1 MSNPTSIPST
11 GIDHK
16 LLLERMKAMASSDA
30 DWRNART
37 WSMVYFAGDEHLE
50 FLKQAHNL
58 FFSENA
64 LNPMAFQ
71 SLKQME
77 SDVVR
82 MTANMLNGDENVVGT
97 MTSGG
102 TESIL
107 MAVKAARD
115 RAKSGFRIGPRKP
128 EIVAP
133 RTIHVALDKAAHY
146 FGLKVRYAP
155 VDKNFQVDVKAYRK
169 LINRNTV
176 LLCASAPQYAHGMI
190 DPIPEIGQIAQEL
203 KIPFH
208 VDACFGGFFLPWM
221 EKLGY
226 DLPTFDFRVPGVTS
240 ISADIHKYGYA
251 AKGASV
257 LLYRDMSYLKHQFF
271 AATDWPGGI
280 YISPS
285 MAGTRAGGPIAAAWA
300 ALMALGQEGYL
311 KLARANMDAVEALRD
326 GIAQIR
332 GIKVLGSQHGTIVC
346 IGSDDK
352 NINIY
357 TVADQLQAKGWHIDR
372 QQFPPSLHCTV
383 TAHHL
388 PVIPEFLD
396 DLTNAVEHVRKHPEL
411 ASEGQAAMYGMVAK
425 IPIRGAVKMSVL
437 KIMEGMYA
445 ANGATTDLDNIGQD
459 DDASPLLKAMN
470 KYGDHA
476 LAMLDKYDDTRQKVR
491 ETVDSLRGR

>member
-1 MSNPTSIPST
+1 MSNPTTIPAN

-16 LLLERMKAMASSDA
+16 ELLERMKSMGATDA

-50 FLKQAHNL
+50 FIKQAHNL

-77 SDVVR
+77 ADVVR
-82 MTANMLNGDENVVGT
+82 MSANMLHGDENVVGT

-107 MAVKAARD
+107 MAVKAARE
-115 RAKSGFRIGPRKP
+115 RAKSGFKFGPRKP

-155 VDKNFQVDVKAYRK
+155 VDENFQVDLKAMRK

-176 LLCASAPQYAHGMI
+176 LITASAPQYAHGMI
-190 DPIPEIGQIAQEL
+190 DPIPEIGKMAQEF

-300 ALMALGQEGYL
+300 ALMGLGEDGYL
-311 KLARANMDAVEALRD
+311 KLARANMDAVEELRD
-326 GIAQIR
+326 GVQNIDGLQ
-332 GIKVLGSQHGTIVC
+332 VLGSKHGTVVC
-346 IGSDDK
+346 IAATQKDV
-352 NINIY
+352 NIY

-372 QQFPPSLHCTV
+372 QQFPPSLHCSV
-383 TAHHL
+383 TAHHKT
-388 PVIPEFLD
+388 VIPEFLT
-396 DLTNAVEHVRKHPEL
+396 DLTDAVAHVRKHPEL

-425 IPIRGAVKMSVL
+425 IPLRGAVKMSVL

-445 ANGATTDLDNIGQD
+445 ANGASTDLDNIGQD
-459 DDASPLLKAMN
+459 EDSGPLLKAMN
-470 KYGDHA
+470 KYGDQA
-476 LAMLDKYDDTRQKVR
+476 LAMLDKYEETRQKVR
-491 ETVDSLRGR
+491 ETVDSIRGK

>member
-1 MSNPTSIPST
+1 MSHPTQIPST
-11 GIDHK
+11 GTDHK
-16 LLLERMKAMASSDA
+16 ELLERMKSMATDDA
-30 DWRNART
+30 DWRSART

-50 FLKQAHNL
+50 FVKQAHNL

-77 SDVVR
+77 ADVVR

-107 MAVKAARD
+107 MAVKAARE
-115 RAKSGFRIGPRKP
+115 RARSGFKIGPRKP

-133 RTIHVALDKAAHY
+133 RTIHVAFEKAAHY
-146 FGLKVRYAP
+146 FGMKIRYAP
-155 VDKNFQVDVKAYRK
+155 VDKNFQVDVKAMRK

-176 LLCASAPQYAHGMI
+176 LIAASAPQYAHGMI
-190 DPIPEIGQIAQEL
+190 DPIPEIGQIAQEF

-208 VDACFGGFFLPWM
+208 VDACFGGFFTPWM

-226 DLPTFDFRVPGVTS
+226 DIPTFDFRVPGVTS
-240 ISADIHKYGYA
+240 ISADLHKYGYT

-257 LLYRDMSYLKHQFF
+257 VLYRDMTYLKHQFF

-285 MAGTRAGGPIAAAWA
+285 MAGTRPGGPIAAAWA
-300 ALMALGQEGYL
+300 ALMALGQDGYL

-326 GIAQIR
+326 GAAKIPGLKI
-332 GIKVLGSQHGTIVC
+332 LGSQHGTIVC
-346 IGSDDK
+346 IASDDK
-352 NINIY
+352 NVNIY
-357 TVADQLQAKGWHIDR
+357 TVADQLQARGWHIDR
-372 QQFPPSLHCTV
+372 QQFPPSLHFTV
-383 TAHHL
+383 TAHHKET
-388 PVIPEFLD
+388 IPEFLA
-396 DLTNAVEHVRKHPEL
+396 DLQQATEHVKKHPEL

-425 IPIRGAVKMSVL
+425 IPLRGAVKMSVL

-445 ANGATTDLDNIGQD
+445 PNGSTDLDNIGQD
-459 DDASPLLKAMN
+459 EDASPLLKAMN

-491 ETVDSLRGR
+491 ETVDSFLSK